1 MIMSKFEY
9 GEVIGF
15 EITNNGKI
23 DIYFKCNKC
32 KKIFLKNINLDRIST
47 ISCDYCKYKFVFIP
61 LVVNEEK
68 GDIIE
73 YTIINYGE
81 YRKLLA
87 DLILKEDI
95 SKEEKRRKILNYIR
109 QQLV

>member
-1 MIMSKFEY
+1 MIMSRFEY
-9 GEVIGF
+9 GEVVGY

-32 KKIFLKNINLDRIST
+32 REMFVKSVHTDRVNT
-47 ISCDYCKYKFVFIP
+47 IICEECKYKFVFIP

-68 GDIIE
+68 RDIIE

-81 YRKLLA
+81 YRKLLSG
-87 DLILKEDI
+87 LILKEDI
-95 SKEEKRRKILNYIR
+95 SKEEKRKKILNYIR
-109 QQLV
+109 QRLL